1 MVISCS
7 DVEVRTHRDT
17 TPLLLRK
24 KFSTYNGPNKRLS
37 NISQALGV
45 YQSLETIFAEKAYE
59 YGHKVNL
66 IYRIGRSEMPRSEVS
81 NLIGYYEFIADIPEQ
96 GLYSKGDLSLYSD
109 GTLTGNRNRSA
120 IHGTLELC
128 VHGDYESVYQQIAS
142 RTKSVSNISFP
153 EGMGY
158 ECGLDLENDGH
169 IVRLGR
175 SQRWL

>member
-7 DVEVRTHRDT
+7 DVEVRTYRDT

-59 YGHKVNL
+59 YGHKVNS
-66 IYRIGRSEMPRSEVS
+66 IHRIGRSEMPSRESS
-81 NLIGYYEFIADIPEQ
+81 NLIEHYQFIVDIPER
-96 GLYSKGDLSLYSD
+96 GLDSKGDLHLYSD
-109 GTLTGNRNRSA
+109 GTLAGNRNKKA
-120 IHGTLELC
+120 IHGTLELR
-128 VHGDYESVYQQIAS
+128 VHGNYESVYPQIAS
-142 RTKSVSNISFP
+142 RTKSVSDIFFP
-153 EGMGY
+153 EGMSY
-158 ECGLDLENDGH
+158 EGGWDLEKDGH

-175 SQRWL
+175 SQLLL